1 MSIIF
6 LAKIPGE
13 RSVKNHGKIKSIR
26 WGNKKIETHFEIRC
40 SATQYAPQ
48 CLVVFLFRRGCSNLF
63 CFLFCAIEIRD
74 LQMVI
79 KN

>member
-26 WGNKKIETHFEIRC
+26 WGKIETHFEKKC
-40 SATQYAPQ
+40 SATQYAR
-48 CLVVFLFRRGCSNLF
+48 LHNVW
-63 CFLFCAIEIRD
+63 
-74 LQMVI
+74 
-79 KN
+79 